1 MGNTQRTKSIC
12 KNGWGAVKT
21 SRLPATNIKRKE
33 VFTMEEVRNEVQ
45 NEEPETGKENESKSE
60 RFIRLAE
67 GRVTRE

>member
-45 NEEPETGKENESKSE
+45 NEEPEK
-60 RFIRLAE
+60 R
-67 GRVTRE
+67 TRAKVSVSSVWRRGE